1 MKLQM
6 NIILQLI
13 IVFKIVPVIFDTLV
27 SILRP
32 VMDEE
37 FRKSLQLLRRDRKLL
52 QSTVKEW
59 IDPDK
64 LTWEFGGNK
73 F

>member
-1 MKLQM
+1 
-6 NIILQLI
+6 
-13 IVFKIVPVIFDTLV
+13 
-27 SILRP
+27 
-32 VMDEE
+32 MDEE